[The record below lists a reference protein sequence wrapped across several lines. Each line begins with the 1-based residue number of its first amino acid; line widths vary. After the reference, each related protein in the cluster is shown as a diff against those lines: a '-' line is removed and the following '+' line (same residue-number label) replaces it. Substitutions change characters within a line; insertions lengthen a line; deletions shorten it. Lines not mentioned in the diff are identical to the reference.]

1 MKKNI
6 LNVLFMV
13 LVLLFVACD
22 NLANPN
28 NDDSSNS
35 NKDEKISAG
44 WYKYTTN
51 ADSDYPQITIFFINE
66 TGAIERAGNTTDE
79 YTGDVLE
86 MMQNQLSYSICKK
99 NADSK
104 VITFTKTEAPTWAD
118 TSSTPSKICPY
129 EEGEYLDA
137 YQLYKT
143 HNETY
148 ITIEWPINKNI
159 PLWSYYE
166 GNIYYDC
173 SCSEVYGYIRDDVF
187 IIGKNLK
194 VGDSLSIYASFIEED
209 ITIRVTFTEPTTQ
222 IPSGGSNTETTLP
235 TGYEWWCF
243 EEAFIGYKY
252 FYVLYYND
260 EAIRCGVETKEIDVN
275 DYYFLYGDK
284 NYATNNYLGT
294 FYKVTDLTK
303 LPAWAL

>member
-28 NDDSSNS
+28 NDDASNS

-99 NADSK
+99 K
-104 VITFTKTEAPTWAD
+104 VKAI
-118 TSSTPSKICPY
+118 
-129 EEGEYLDA
+129 
-137 YQLYKT
+137 
-143 HNETY
+143 
-148 ITIEWPINKNI
+148 
-159 PLWSYYE
+159 
-166 GNIYYDC
+166 
-173 SCSEVYGYIRDDVF
+173 VF
-187 IIGKNLK
+187 G
-194 VGDSLSIYASFIEED
+194 
-209 ITIRVTFTEPTTQ
+209 
-222 IPSGGSNTETTLP
+222 
-235 TGYEWWCF
+235 
-243 EEAFIGYKY
+243 
-252 FYVLYYND
+252 
-260 EAIRCGVETKEIDVN
+260 
-275 DYYFLYGDK
+275 
-284 NYATNNYLGT
+284 
-294 FYKVTDLTK
+294 
-303 LPAWAL
+303 